1 MLRVKY
7 QSPEL
12 KDLVEGIIGR
22 NFFLFANETVAM
34 TLSELEEPVRS
45 MNMMMM
51 IIVPND
57 HKELGLAQKH
67 TIILKIQETLEEI
80 QKTIIHETIHLVK
93 PWSEKTVERKTQE
106 IYQKHSPRI
115 LSI

>member
-51 IIVPND
+51 IIVPHDQGNM
-57 HKELGLAQKH
+57 GLAQKN
-67 TIILKIQETLEEI
+67 TIVLKIQADLEEN

-93 PWSEKTVERKTQE
+93 PWGEKTVEIGRASCRE
-106 IYQKHSPRI
+106 RV
-115 LSI
+115 

>member
-12 KDLVEGIIGR
+12 KDLVEGIVDR

-45 MNMMMM
+45 MNTMMM
-51 IIVPND
+51 IIIPHD
-57 HKELGLAQKH
+57 HRELGLAQKN
-67 TIILKIQETLEEI
+67 TMVLKIQEQPEEI

-93 PWSEKTVERKTQE
+93 PWDEKAVERKTQE
-106 IYQKHSPRI
+106 IYRKHSPRT